1 MRILR
6 IEPHN
11 PARVTLA
18 SRVHALAMY
27 IRGRDELASAS
38 STAASGTPSVVKRR
52 SGLRRSG
59 APAPLRRGASGRNFQ
74 TCAPALRRATPALR
88 RSSTPALQT
97 RAWVPGMLNADS
109 FLMPSSIDLRRAR
122 GVTARPA
129 STPERSRRFQ
139 REPRSFAREPFT
151 ATTWR
156 PHSRTA
162 RRRGLP
168 SAELQ
173 SGRSTVTSG
182 DLLQSDSKSFD
193 ANELQVTELL

>member
-1 MRILR
+1 MVETSSRAPPPPQLR
-6 IEPHN
+6 
-11 PARVTLA
+11 AR
-18 SRVHALAMY
+18 
-27 IRGRDELASAS
+27 
-38 STAASGTPSVVKRR
+38 RR
-52 SGLRRSG
+52 SSRGAPDSG
-59 APAPLRRGASGRNFQ
+59 APALRGRPLRRLGRNFQ
-74 TCAPALRRATPALR
+74 VPALRRATPALR

-97 RAWVPGMLNADS
+97 RGWVPGMLNADS

-182 DLLQSDSKSFD
+182 DQLQSDSQSFG
-193 ANELQVTELL
+193 ANELQRYRDSVIQLSTRTCHEWTDRLGPRT